1 MAETPKTPKAQPT
14 NPHTTSAKTSKTS
27 SKTKKSFK
35 SKLPTRQ
42 KIYYAIFVLAWTAF
56 AITASQFIIIYPMIW
71 ILGEN
76 FTEPFWT
83 FIYYILYNALALTL
97 VIFVPPRLADLYRR
111 NHNAKGDLK
120 PTSKARLNL
129 AKTEK
134 TASVATATAKAAD
147 VTSTVATN
155 PETDELFSTNP
166 EELGVASWPT
176 FVDIGLA
183 PIAYFAYAILTNIII
198 NIFTSFSWFNA
209 DQEQNVG
216 FSGYFITTSDRI
228 FAMLAIVFI
237 APIAEELIMRG
248 WLYGK
253 LRNKFKIPLAIFLTS
268 ILFAVLHGQLNVGIS
283 VFILSVILCGLREIT
298 GTIWSGMLLHIL
310 SNGIAFYALYIAL

>member
-1 MAETPKTPKAQPT
+1 MVETPKTSKNQPAK
-14 NPHTTSAKTSKTS
+14 PHTTSAKTGNTS
-27 SKTKKSFK
+27 SKAKKSPKF
-35 SKLPTRQ
+35 KLPTRQ
-42 KIYYAIFVLAWTAF
+42 KVYYAIFVLAWTAF
-56 AITASQFIIIYPMIW
+56 AITASQFIVIYPMIW
-71 ILGEN
+71 ILGES

-97 VIFVPPRLADLYRR
+97 VIFFPPRLAALYRR

-120 PTSKARLNL
+120 PASQARLNR
-129 AKTEK
+129 AKAEK
-134 TASVATATAKAAD
+134 TIEAPRAVAKSTA
-147 VTSTVATN
+147 
-155 PETDELFSTNP
+155 ETDELFSTNP
-166 EELGVASWPT
+166 EELGVAGWPT

-183 PIAYFAYAILTNIII
+183 PIAYFAYAILTNVII
-198 NIFTSFSWFNA
+198 NIFTSFPWFNA

-216 FSGYFITTSDRI
+216 FNGYFITTSDRI

-310 SNGIAFYALYIAL
+310 SNGIAFYAIYIAL

>member
-1 MAETPKTPKAQPT
+1 MAETPKTPKTQPAK
-14 NPHTTSAKTSKTS
+14 PHTTSVNSNATSAKTGRTS
-27 SKTKKSFK
+27 SKAKKSPKF
-35 SKLPTRQ
+35 KLPTRQ
-42 KIYYAIFVLAWTAF
+42 KVYYAIFVLAWTAF

-71 ILGEN
+71 ILGES

-97 VIFVPPRLADLYRR
+97 VILVPPKLAALYRR

-120 PTSKARLNL
+120 PASQARLNR
-129 AKTEK
+129 
-134 TASVATATAKAAD
+134 AKAEKAIEAPRA
-147 VTSTVATN
+147 VVKPTA
-155 PETDELFSTNP
+155 ETDELFSTNP
-166 EELGVASWPT
+166 EELGVSSWPT

-183 PIAYFAYAILTNIII
+183 PIAYFAYAVLTNIII
-198 NIFTSFSWFNA
+198 NIFTSFPWFNA

-216 FSGYFITTSDRI
+216 FNGYFITTSDRI

-310 SNGIAFYALYIAL
+310 SNGIAFYAIYIAL